1 MPQLLPSPVHVP
13 VPGGKIINEHVG
25 LASTG
30 ETAFSVAHMVAPAGW
45 EEPAQRPDFD
55 EVTLVL
61 MGSVV
66 VEHDGGST
74 EVVAG
79 QSIITKAGERV
90 RYSVGPD
97 GAEYVAICTPA
108 FSVDTVNREEE

>member
-1 MPQLLPSPVHVP
+1 
-13 VPGGKIINEHVG
+13 
-25 LASTG
+25 
-30 ETAFSVAHMVAPAGW
+30 MVAPAGW

-55 EVTLVL
+55 EVTLVRK
-61 MGSVV
+61 GSVV